1 MAHIGQVVGA
11 VSAEEIAF
19 QAELQRRSLDPML
32 AAGAGVYEI
41 GCRTTEDLV
50 KEAIQMSAADPF
62 GEQLLGESGRN
73 LFDQGFVSETDVAM
87 LMQSGW
93 RSFAAAA
100 APVGH
105 QDPTSC
111 VMARRLWLALTRII
125 VILGFG
131 GGSGDPGSGNR
142 SIGPSDAAQDRA
154 TR

>member
-1 MAHIGQVVGA
+1 MARVGLVVGA
-11 VSAEEIAF
+11 IAGVEIAF
-19 QAELQRRSLDPML
+19 HEELQRRSLDPML
-32 AAGAGVYEI
+32 AAGVGAYEI

-111 VMARRLWLALTRII
+111 VMARRLWLTLTRII

-131 GGSGDPGSGNR
+131 GGSGDPGSGNW
-142 SIGPSDAAQDRA
+142 SFGPSDAAQDRT

>member
-1 MAHIGQVVGA
+1 MAHAGQVVGA
-11 VSAEEIAF
+11 ISAVEIAF
-19 QAELQRRSLDPML
+19 HAELQRRSLDPML
-32 AAGAGVYEI
+32 AAGVGAYEI

-50 KEAIQMSAADPF
+50 KEAIQMSAADPS

-87 LMQSGW
+87 LMQLGW
-93 RSFAAAA
+93 RSFAATA

-111 VMARRLWLALTRII
+111 VMVRRPWLALTRII

-131 GGSGDPGSGNR
+131 GGQVIQAAG
-142 SIGPSDAAQDRA
+142 IGR
-154 TR
+154 